1 MISIISIIVILC
13 FVQLLRYIIFSS
25 SHFHMRAFTRDAVGL
40 IIVWYRSKLV
50 WIFYIGFREG
60 LIINHKVYEL
70 NDWGYYFIT
79 VGTQSNSSTILLSF
93 HLNKEVPCYKHT
105 VIIELDK

>member
-1 MISIISIIVILC
+1 
-13 FVQLLRYIIFSS
+13 
-25 SHFHMRAFTRDAVGL
+25 MRAF
-40 IIVWYRSKLV
+40 
-50 WIFYIGFREG
+50 IFYMDFKEG

-79 VGTQSNSSTILLSF
+79 VGTQSNLSAILLSC

-105 VIIELDK
+105 VIIKLDK